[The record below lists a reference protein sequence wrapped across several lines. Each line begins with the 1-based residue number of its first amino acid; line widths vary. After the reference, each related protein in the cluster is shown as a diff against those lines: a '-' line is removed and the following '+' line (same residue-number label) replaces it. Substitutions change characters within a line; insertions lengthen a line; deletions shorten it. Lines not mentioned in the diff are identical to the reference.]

1 MAAHEHRN
9 DGSWQIAVIGAGT
22 SEAGLDPHA
31 ADIGRL
37 VAESGNILLCGGLGG
52 IMEAAARGAKEA
64 GGTTIGIVPGAER
77 FQANSYIDFEIVT
90 NLGHLRNFLIIHS
103 ADGVVAL
110 PGSYGTQT
118 EISIAMKLGKP
129 LVAISQH
136 WHFIPEAHCY
146 VNPDEAFSVLLK
158 QLRKRPG
165 TSGKQFA

>member
-1 MAAHEHRN
+1 MAVYEHRT
-9 DGSWQIAVIGAGT
+9 DGPWQIAVIGAGT
-22 SEAGLDPHA
+22 SEAGLDLQASHL
-31 ADIGRL
+31 GRL

-52 IMEAAARGAKEA
+52 IMKAAARGAKEA

-77 FQANSYIDFEIVT
+77 FQANSCIDYEIVT

-110 PGSYGTQT
+110 PGSYGTQA

-136 WHFIPEAHCY
+136 WHFIPEVHCY
-146 VNPDEAFSVLLK
+146 LNPEVAFRALLK
-158 QLRKRPG
+158 QLGQKPG
-165 TSGKQFA
+165 TDEKKFA

>member
-1 MAAHEHRN
+1 MAAHEPRN
-9 DGSWQIAVIGAGT
+9 DGPWQIAVIGAGT
-22 SEAGLDPHA
+22 SEAELNLQA
-31 ADIGRL
+31 ADVGRL
-37 VAESGNILLCGGLGG
+37 VAKSGNILLCGGLGG

-77 FQANSYIDFEIVT
+77 FQANSYIDYEIVT

-129 LVAISQH
+129 LVAISQY
-136 WHFIPEAHCY
+136 WHFIPEVRCY
-146 VNPDEAFSVLLK
+146 VNSGVAFSTLLK
-158 QLRKRPG
+158 QLGKRPG
-165 TSGKQFA
+165 INEKQFA